1 MSVHPDHDTSHWKW
15 YSWPRFFNR
24 DECLEI
30 GNFIDNNYVGLE
42 DLTLGATTEGGIT
55 KKKLSSVKHINYGQI
70 KHLISP
76 IIDEAFY
83 MAQNK
88 FGYLTNGPH
97 DRELLN
103 FNTYSGESKD
113 TYDWHIDESANSQE
127 DMKLTLLINLST
139 EVFEG
144 GDFETWVYDK
154 QIQPSLA
161 IHGSCFMFK
170 SHIPHRVLPVTK
182 GTRKSLTFWIT
193 GPRFR

>member
-1 MSVHPDHDTSHWKW
+1 
-15 YSWPRFFNR
+15 
-24 DECLEI
+24 
-30 GNFIDNNYVGLE
+30 
-42 DLTLGATTEGGIT
+42 
-55 KKKLSSVKHINYGQI
+55 
-70 KHLISP
+70 
-76 IIDEAFY
+76 
-83 MAQNK
+83 
-88 FGYLTNGPH
+88 
-97 DRELLN
+97 
-103 FNTYSGESKD
+103 
-113 TYDWHIDESANSQE
+113 
-127 DMKLTLLINLST
+127 MKLTLLINLST